1 MGEYWYSDESCTL
14 FFSYIGLNFLGKGNL
29 NKIESYTLL
38 YIKEMSLMTKKLWF
52 QVGIAILIGLLII
65 KYFVEINFIFNP
77 IIIIFKTILVP
88 LLLGGVLYYISE
100 PLQRFIE
107 KRGVPRWGSLLT
119 VIILLVGLLA
129 GFLFLVGDPISKQ
142 VGKLVENA
150 PYIGE
155 KIVETAE
162 FITENQDNL
171 PPQVE
176 EFIDSIATSIQEIT
190 ITASSWIYKFV
201 SGAVSVTF
209 TLILVP
215 FFFVFMLKDHE
226 KFAPN
231 IYGKFTG
238 ERRTWVK
245 DTLEDINRVLSSYV
259 QGQVLISLILAIMM
273 YVGYLIIGLEY
284 RLLLSIFAF
293 FMNMIPFIGPWISLA
308 PAVIV
313 ALVTDPVNVIWVCV
327 ITLVAQQV
335 ESNLIT
341 PNIMGKS
348 LDIHPLTVIS
358 LILAAGNIAGF
369 IGIIVA
375 IPTYAVIKVIVTN
388 IYNERLKIKETAT
401 KTI

>member
-1 MGEYWYSDESCTL
+1 
-14 FFSYIGLNFLGKGNL
+14 
-29 NKIESYTLL
+29 
-38 YIKEMSLMTKKLWF
+38 MTKKLWF
-52 QVGIAILIGLLII
+52 QVGIAILLTLLII
-65 KYFVEINFIFNP
+65 KYFVEIHFIFNP

-100 PLQRFIE
+100 PVQRFLE
-107 KRGVPRWGSLLT
+107 KHRMPRWGSILT
-119 VIILLVGLLA
+119 VITLLVSLFA
-129 GFLFLVGDPISKQ
+129 GFIFLVGDPISKQ
-142 VGKLVENA
+142 LGNLIDNA
-150 PYIGE
+150 PYIEE
-155 KIVETAE
+155 KIVETVE
-162 FITENQDNL
+162 YVTDNRENF
-171 PPQVE
+171 PPQIE
-176 EFIDSIATSIQEIT
+176 EWIDKIANSIQTIT
-190 ITASSWIYKFV
+190 ITATSWIYKFV

-209 TLILVP
+209 TIILVP

-231 IYGKFTG
+231 IYEKFSG
-238 ERRTWVK
+238 QRRAWVK

-259 QGQVLISLILAIMM
+259 QGQVLISFLLATMIFI
-273 YVGYLIIGLEY
+273 GYLIIDLEY
-284 RLLLSIFAF
+284 ALLLAIFAF

-313 ALVTDPVNVIWVCV
+313 ALITDPIDVIWVAL
-327 ITLVAQQV
+327 ITLIAQQV

-358 LILAAGNIAGF
+358 LVLAAGNIAGF

-388 IYNERLKIKETAT
+388 IYNERKKIKETAT
-401 KTI
+401 KTV